1 MTNTEEATSLICVDD
16 SVFVDITC
24 WEMLNFVEACVVLA
38 LRCSVPVT
46 VAGKQATIAIARNG
60 VIVQACIL
68 KDSGCLSVI
77 TEKRR

>member
-1 MTNTEEATSLICVDD
+1 
-16 SVFVDITC
+16 
-24 WEMLNFVEACVVLA
+24 VVLA